1 MKRIYKAVVL
11 FTLLTSFNSL
21 TAQVVTE
28 TQVVTERRPQ
38 LFSAFAKTIHF
49 PTTELEKIFTTP
61 EGRTIKLSLGE
72 NVGLTG
78 VVTSSIQRYSNLQS
92 VIIKLN
98 NLDNTVFGISKRT
111 NDDNSITYIG
121 RIINTKY
128 SDAFELKSDANGNY
142 SINKKNTAD
151 LIEDHD

>member
-11 FTLLTSFNSL
+11 FTLLVSFNNANS
-21 TAQVVTE
+21 QI
-28 TQVVTERRPQ
+28 VTERRPP
-38 LFSAFAKTIHF
+38 LFAAFAKTINF
-49 PTTELEKIFTTP
+49 PTKELEKIFTTP
-61 EGRTIKLSLGE
+61 EGRTIKFSLGE

-78 VVTSSIQRYSNLQS
+78 IITSSIQRYNNLQN

-98 NLDNTVFGISKRT
+98 NLDNTVFGISKRI
-111 NDDNSITYIG
+111 NDDKSVTYIG

-142 SINKKNTAD
+142 FINKKNTAD
-151 LIEDHD
+151 LIEDHE

>member
-1 MKRIYKAVVL
+1 MKRIYKAAVL
-11 FTLLTSFNSL
+11 FTLLISFNNVK
-21 TAQVVTE
+21 AQVVTE
-28 TQVVTERRPQ
+28 TRPQ

-49 PTTELEKIFTTP
+49 PKTELEKIFTTS
-61 EGRTIKLSLGE
+61 EGRTIKLSLGD

-78 VVTSSIQRYSNLQS
+78 VITSSIQPYHNLQS

-121 RIINTKY
+121 RMINTKY
-128 SDAFELKSDANGNY
+128 ADAFELKTDANGNY
-142 SINKKNTAD
+142 FINKRNTAD
-151 LIEDHD
+151 LIEDRE

>member
-11 FTLLTSFNSL
+11 FTLLTSFTSVK
-21 TAQVVTE
+21 A
-28 TQVVTERRPQ
+28 QVVTERRPQ
-38 LFSAFAKTIHF
+38 LFAAFAKTIHF

-72 NVGLTG
+72 NVGLSGT
-78 VVTSSIQRYSNLQS
+78 VTSSIQKFSNLQS

-98 NLDNTVFGISKRT
+98 NLDNTIFGISKRT
-111 NDDNSITYIG
+111 NDDNSVTYIG

-128 SDAFELKSDANGNY
+128 SDAFELKSDATGNY

>member
-11 FTLLTSFNSL
+11 FTLLTSFNNVK
-21 TAQVVTE
+21 A
-28 TQVVTERRPQ
+28 QVVTERRPQ

-49 PTTELEKIFTTP
+49 PTTELEKIFSTA

-111 NDDNSITYIG
+111 NEDNSITYIG

-142 SINKKNTAD
+142 SINKKNTAE
-151 LIEDHD
+151 LIEDHE

>member
-11 FTLLTSFNSL
+11 FTLLASFNSVK
-21 TAQVVTE
+21 A
-28 TQVVTERRPQ
+28 QVVTERRAP
-38 LFSAFAKTIHF
+38 LFAAFAQKINF
-49 PTTELEKIFTTP
+49 PKTELEKIFTTP
-61 EGRTIKLSLGE
+61 EGKSIKLSLGE
-72 NVGLTG
+72 GTG
-78 VVTSSIQRYSNLQS
+78 FSGVITSSIQRYNNLQS

-98 NLDNTVFGISKRT
+98 NLDNTVFGISKRI

-142 SINKKNTAD
+142 FINKKNTAD
-151 LIEDHD
+151 LIEDHE